1 VIKNIILDWSGRLVD
16 DLALPGVVGFCAF
29 SATSGRRLFV
39 LSTIE
44 EDHFEYQAARH
55 GIRPFFTRAYAGV
68 IDKAHAIHFL
78 LTENDLSPAETLLVG
93 DMVYVMEAA
102 RHSGVLAVGILTG
115 FDPVERLVA
124 CKPDLIIRD
133 FGSLQKVLE
142 TAGQN
147 YSDEWIEIADLEV
160 KSKIGVSEKE
170 RECFQ
175 RLLVC
180 LRFQI
185 EARFRDLQD
194 GFEKTVDYARVAA
207 AVEEI
212 AETNKAQLLETL
224 VSNIADG
231 LLERFAIRRLELELK
246 KFILPNA
253 RWISVGQVREL
264 QIHSRAKLRKANLTR
279 GSSAP
284 KADAK

>member
-1 VIKNIILDWSGRLVD
+1 
-16 DLALPGVVGFCAF
+16 
-29 SATSGRRLFV
+29 
-39 LSTIE
+39 
-44 EDHFEYQAARH
+44 
-55 GIRPFFTRAYAGV
+55 
-68 IDKAHAIHFL
+68 
-78 LTENDLSPAETLLVG
+78 
-93 DMVYVMEAA
+93 MVYVMEAA
-102 RHSGVLAVGILTG
+102 RNSGVLAVAMLTG
-115 FDPVERLVA
+115 LDPVERLVA
-124 CKPDLIIRD
+124 CEPDLIIRD
-133 FGSLQKVLE
+133 FGSLQRVLE

-194 GFEKTVDYARVAA
+194 GFEKTVDYASVAA
-207 AVEEI
+207 AVEDI
-212 AETNKAQLLETL
+212 AEANKAQLLETL

-231 LLERFAIRRLELELK
+231 LMERFAIRRLELELK

-253 RWISVGQVREL
+253 RWVSVGEVR
-264 QIHSRAKLRKANLTR
+264 SC
-279 GSSAP
+279 
-284 KADAK
+284 